1 MLTALRPKAVVYFD
15 LDEPLIT
22 DKKSKF
28 TINSELLIRDA
39 ECI

>member
-1 MLTALRPKAVVYFD
+1 MLTALRPKPVVYFD
-15 LDEPLIT
+15 LDEPLIIG
-22 DKKSKF
+22 KKKL